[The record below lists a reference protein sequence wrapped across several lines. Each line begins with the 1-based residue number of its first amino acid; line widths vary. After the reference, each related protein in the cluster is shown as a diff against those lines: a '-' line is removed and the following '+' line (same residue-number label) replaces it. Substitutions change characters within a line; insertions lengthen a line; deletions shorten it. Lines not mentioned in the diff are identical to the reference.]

1 MRKWMVL
8 AVVSG
13 VALIATG
20 CGSSKKSSAS
30 KAPSPST
37 STPSQTAPSKASGT
51 QVKLKA
57 DPDGSLY
64 FEPKGKQKAKAG
76 SVTLVMTNPGST
88 GKRHGIGIQGNGL
101 DKDGPIVAPGS
112 TSTVTVSLKTGKYTF
127 YCPVPGHRQAGM
139 QGTLVVQ

>member
-13 VALIATG
+13 GALIATG

-37 STPSQTAPSKASGT
+37 STPSKASGT

>member
-1 MRKWMVL
+1 M
-8 AVVSG
+8 
-13 VALIATG
+13 
-20 CGSSKKSSAS
+20 
-30 KAPSPST
+30 
-37 STPSQTAPSKASGT
+37 
-51 QVKLKA
+51 KLKA

-64 FEPKGKQKAKAG
+64 FEPKGTQKAKAG
-76 SVTLVMTNPGST
+76 TVSLVMTNPGST